1 MAKKEFELFDI
12 EGAIPGEELLGQAK
26 QAASQMITGEIPED
40 VVEQIETISAEK
52 GIAAGLGMGQA
63 ARKLTARDIGMT
75 SFDISSRGLSLAADL
90 SDTNLRFEAL
100 KEQRY
105 EFNRKLEQS
114 MRESDVQEAGVQLSA
129 HQLISENDRFAMGL
143 ANELIIKNSLNE
155 IQGVQENVD
164 TLLGRGGQEGYFE
177 AQNKELLDLI
187 KKYTE

>member
-90 SDTNLRFEAL
+90 SETNLRFEAL

-164 TLLGRGGQEGYFE
+164 TLLGREGQKGYFE
-177 AQNKELLDLI
+177 AQNKDLLDLI
-187 KKYTE
+187 RKYTE